1 MLASVDATT
10 PRKKAIIRSVQMLTF
25 VGSLR
30 TFLTASESSTAIPF
44 RASLFAAQIRF
55 ISLGLNLFVAR
66 LGHDDH
72 SAVGED
78 DATSGRYTA

>member
-30 TFLTASESSTAIPF
+30 TF